1 MTEFTTT
8 FEVTA
13 TPTEAWKA
21 LEQLRDENLADSA
34 AIGQWWLPAYDCSGT
49 EVEADPG
56 RSLTV
61 RKDTMPCAETLISI
75 TFEHIESGAR
85 VTVVQSGFDEKF
97 VEGTGA
103 GFWIV
108 CEQLGVD
115 LHLFFATGLRGG
127 RPARPWTMI
136 GCGVVATALGLEV
149 TDVYDGMWA
158 SRAGLRA
165 GDLLLTVAGAPLT
178 IERDLITVQRIISP
192 GQDLTATWVRDR
204 ELIEATQVL

>member
-8 FEVTA
+8 FEVSA
-13 TPTEAWKA
+13 TPAEAWKA
-21 LEQLRDENLADSA
+21 LEQLRDENVADPATS
-34 AIGQWWLPAYDCSGT
+34 GQWWLPAYECTGT
-49 EVEADPG
+49 EVEADPE
-56 RSLTV
+56 RALTV
-61 RKDTMPCAETLISI
+61 RKDTMPCADTLIAI

-97 VEGTGA
+97 VEATGA

-108 CEQLGVD
+108 CEQLGAD

-127 RPARPWTMI
+127 RPGRPWTMI
-136 GCGVVATALGLEV
+136 GCGVIATALGLEV

-158 SRAGLRA
+158 SRVGLER

-178 IERDLITVQRIISP
+178 LERDLITVQRVINP
-192 GQDLTATWVRDR
+192 GQELTATWVRDR
-204 ELIEATQVL
+204 QLIEAMQVL